1 MMMLVSQNQTR
12 TNALLSHRVSLAI
25 KVNVHVLHAH
35 IAHCF
40 DMMGSVCRR
49 LTTPSP
55 PQQRHC
61 LKLLKG
67 QVFLFHVFFMCSA
80 ILPKV
85 TLFSVPTVISVG
97 TVVSVP
103 NYRENA
109 RLCTHGP
116 AGAVEWHYPTT
127 CPGPPPAPCVKREH
141 IPRHPRT
148 TSVTFVHKGE
158 CSH

>member
-55 PQQRHC
+55 PQ
-61 LKLLKG
+61 
-67 QVFLFHVFFMCSA
+67 
-80 ILPKV
+80 
-85 TLFSVPTVISVG
+85 
-97 TVVSVP
+97 
-103 NYRENA
+103 
-109 RLCTHGP
+109 
-116 AGAVEWHYPTT
+116 
-127 CPGPPPAPCVKREH
+127 
-141 IPRHPRT
+141 
-148 TSVTFVHKGE
+148 
-158 CSH
+158 